1 MLQSDL
7 QKRKGREG
15 PPALTLKAGVMLVQD
30 WEARRKAQLLRFAVT
45 SDPLDFVAQVIKV
58 PAAKKKGHVVIAS
71 LDNTD
76 YSLSATI
83 AAALLGCFYATP
95 KDFLREDETQ
105 RGLTYK
111 QAYNNPKRCFHVA
124 VSAALTGELPTLP
137 LTRAVDSSTK

>member
-7 QKRKGREG
+7 QKRKDRDG
-15 PPALTLKAGVMLVQD
+15 PPAPTRKAGVVLVHD
-30 WEARRKAQLLRFAVT
+30 WDARRKAQLLRFALT

-71 LDNTD
+71 LDNSD

-95 KDFLREDETQ
+95 RIFYARMKRNAASLASCQ
-105 RGLTYK
+105 RCRY
-111 QAYNNPKRCFHVA
+111 F
-124 VSAALTGELPTLP
+124 
-137 LTRAVDSSTK
+137 